1 MTNTSVEIYEEL
13 CVLSCLVG
21 LGSMKP
27 FKGCRYVGSPHILLG
42 DGIIG
47 FLVVNF

>member
-1 MTNTSVEIYEEL
+1 VTNISVEIDEEL

-21 LGSMKP
+21 LGLVKP
-27 FKGCRYVGSPHILLG
+27 FKGCRSVGSPHILLG